1 MKRLNVIERE
11 YDVPAKTLY
20 TAIYFGRTKG
30 AKIGGRWHMT
40 DADAKAYAEIY
51 RPRCPVPLPVETLQ
65 RFKAGEPVEVLA
77 RDYGVNRRSILKR
90 LGRVGVRFSS
100 NCKACLE
107 SARLP

>member
-1 MKRLNVIERE
+1 MKRLSVIERE
-11 YDVPAKTLY
+11 YDVPLKALY
-20 TAIYFGRTKG
+20 RAIYEGRANGTK
-30 AKIGGRWHMT
+30 AKGRWHMT
-40 DADAKAYAEIY
+40 DANAKAYAEIY
-51 RPRCPVPLPVETLQ
+51 RPRCPVPLPIETLQ

>member
-1 MKRLNVIERE
+1 MKRLNVIARE
-11 YDVPAKTLY
+11 YEINLHSLERSVRAGY
-20 TAIYFGRTKG
+20 ARGRKVRG
-30 AKIGGRWHMT
+30 IWHMT